1 MKNTKSKLAAA
12 TFGAAL
18 TTLYA
23 APELSAQI
31 VDTNPTST
39 PLTFTTSGGMPF
51 DGVVPFAGAGTTIAP
66 EDLIQVQGNSAAFS
80 SGAIGFTFFNASFY
94 GFGVDIQF
102 LSQLFVLEPCSLFD
116 GVSAGPPG
124 FESEDPRILPFDPGF
139 GASNIFGTGVNTF
152 GFVANGE
159 IGYFRVDLGS
169 VMGSSVFGESV
180 PLDDAIILDGATSVP
195 TDGGENDF
203 VVKTPGDDMGPVVLL
218 GDVNEDGMVTF
229 GDLAPLFDLIF
240 NPDAPFNAVNAD
252 VNEDGMITFGDIAP
266 LFDIIFG
273 VTSMSDSNGETVDLA
288 AVGNE
293 DLARRVKQQLTEEIT
308 AAVAARQNSSSDQT
322 GHASVGL
329 AALAMGAVGLRRR
342 RKAATTAA

>member
-39 PLTFTTSGGMPF
+39 PLTFTTAGGMPF

-66 EDLIQVQGNSAAFS
+66 EDLIQVQANSAAFS
-80 SGAIGFTFFNASFY
+80 SGALGFTFFQASFY

-116 GVSAGPPG
+116 GVPAGLPG
-124 FESEDPRILPFDPGF
+124 FESEDPRILPFDPVA
-139 GASNIFGTGVNTF
+139 GASEIFGTGVNTF

-169 VMGSSVFGESV
+169 VMGADFPDNV
-180 PLDDAIILDGATSVP
+180 PLDDAMILDGATSLP
-195 TDGGENDF
+195 TDGGDNDF
-203 VVKTPGDDMGPVVLL
+203 VVKTPGEDMGPVVLL

-240 NPDAPFNAVNAD
+240 NADAPFNAVNAD
-252 VNEDGMITFGDIAP
+252 VNEDGMITFADVAP
-266 LFDIIFG
+266 LFDIIF
-273 VTSMSDSNGETVDLA
+273 D
-288 AVGNE
+288 
-293 DLARRVKQQLTEEIT
+293 
-308 AAVAARQNSSSDQT
+308 
-322 GHASVGL
+322 
-329 AALAMGAVGLRRR
+329 
-342 RKAATTAA
+342 